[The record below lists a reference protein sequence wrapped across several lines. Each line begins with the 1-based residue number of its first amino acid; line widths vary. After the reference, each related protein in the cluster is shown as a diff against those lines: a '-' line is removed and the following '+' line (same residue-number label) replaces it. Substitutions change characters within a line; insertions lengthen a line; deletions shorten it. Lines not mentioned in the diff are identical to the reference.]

1 MVDNLFC
8 HADPAEPWLFELVDS
23 LGFMVMEPVG
33 DLRYRI
39 HGKIPDWF
47 KNIFGPESLSRDELS
62 LENLSPFAE
71 HFGPVAEHF
80 WSETSSSSLK
90 SGPWTESDGTG
101 QEFSLELIALRVA
114 GRPAM
119 LLQLLGRDHAEKREI
134 LQHLR
139 EKGLDYEVLFK
150 TQRALRIAHDL
161 LLVKQRKLK
170 EDLAAA
176 AEIQRRFLPTDMPS
190 VRNVST
196 AFKFRP
202 CSSIAGDMFNV
213 LELDDDHIAIFL
225 FDVSGH
231 GAPAAM
237 MAVSVC
243 QMLQPH
249 SGFVVQCRAGAPDGR
264 SITPPR
270 QVMDNLDLEF
280 PLERFDKYF
289 TIFYG
294 ILDRRNNLLTYSNA
308 GHPMPLVV
316 HQDGSID
323 SLDEGGT
330 IIGLGG
336 IVPFEQ
342 GHIFLKTGDK
352 LVLFSDGLTEFENES
367 AGCYGMDRLKETIE
381 KHHKEPIGQLLE
393 SIQDSLMDFAGASR
407 PQDDISLLG
416 LEITGE

>member
-1 MVDNLFC
+1 MFC
-8 HADPAEPWLFELVDS
+8 HTDPAEPWLLELVDS
-23 LGFMVMEPVG
+23 LGFMVLEPTG
-33 DLRYRI
+33 DLRYRVV
-39 HGKIPDWF
+39 GKIPNWF
-47 KNIFGPESLSRDELS
+47 TNIFGSESLSHDELS
-62 LENLSPFAE
+62 LEGLSPFAE
-71 HFGPVAEHF
+71 HFGPVAEQF
-80 WSETSSSSLK
+80 WSETPASSLK
-90 SGPWTESDGTG
+90 SGPWTETDGMG
-101 QEFSLELIALRVA
+101 QEFSLELTALTVA
-114 GRPAM
+114 GKPM
-119 LLQLLGRDHAEKREI
+119 LLLHLLGRDHAEKREI

-139 EKGLDYEVLFK
+139 EKGLDYEVLSK

-176 AEIQRRFLPTDMPS
+176 AEIQRRFLPTDMPNI
-190 VRNVST
+190 RNVST

-249 SGFVVQCRAGAPDGR
+249 SGFVVQCRVDAPDGR

-270 QVMDNLDLEF
+270 QVLDNLDLEF

-294 ILDRRNNLLTYSNA
+294 ILDRRSNLLTYSNG
-308 GHPMPLVV
+308 GHPMPLVI
-316 HQDGSID
+316 HRDGSIE

-342 GHIFLKTGDK
+342 GQIFLKTGDK
-352 LVLFSDGLTEFENES
+352 LVLFSDGLTEFENDKL
-367 AGCYGMDRLKETIE
+367 GCYGMERLMETLAE
-381 KHHKEPIGQLLE
+381 HHKEPIGQLLE
-393 SIQDSLMDFAGASR
+393 SVQDSLTDFAGSTK

-416 LEITGE
+416 LEITGC